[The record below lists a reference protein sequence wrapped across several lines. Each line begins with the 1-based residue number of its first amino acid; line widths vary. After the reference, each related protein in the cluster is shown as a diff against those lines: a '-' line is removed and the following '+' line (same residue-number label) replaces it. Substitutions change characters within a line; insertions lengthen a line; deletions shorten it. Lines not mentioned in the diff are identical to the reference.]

1 MTIVLIPPIA
11 PRNLPEI
18 TAQGTTLDN
27 GRDCEAGPARAME
40 RAANYLLG
48 GRKVSGAGSCTPSSG
63 IIGGSKTWNY
73 TVGREPFEG
82 QLRVLVYVS
91 TYLVGLGPPVGT
103 ITVSS
108 TLGGPE
114 VRDIVATGTELADDA
129 IEYEIVITWGA
140 GVAAD
145 MGADDVEIVV
155 AMSAEGCI
163 VFGISFEALGFAPP
177 YGVGFVTV

>member
-40 RAANYLLG
+40 RAANHLLG
-48 GRKVSGAGSCTPSSG
+48 GRKVCGAGSCSPVKVFET
-63 IIGGSKTWNY
+63 SKTWNY

-91 TYLVGLGPPVGT
+91 TFLEGAGPPVGT

-114 VRDIVATGTELADDA
+114 VKDIVATGTELADDA

-145 MGADDVEIVV
+145 MGTDDVEIVV

-163 VFGISFEALGFAPP
+163 VYGIAFEALGFAPP